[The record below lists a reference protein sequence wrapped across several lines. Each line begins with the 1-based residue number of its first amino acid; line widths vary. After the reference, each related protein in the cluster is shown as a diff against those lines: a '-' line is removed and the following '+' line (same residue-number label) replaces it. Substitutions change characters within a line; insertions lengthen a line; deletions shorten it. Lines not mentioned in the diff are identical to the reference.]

1 MGRQVVCEE
10 MYVPE
15 RMPKVKQTR
24 SRLMAH
30 WRVNL
35 ILKFAARQQQQ
46 AQLGGRCRVLVVK
59 LRAARKS
66 CRSRAVGEMCCNSGA
81 GVRQRQQSVKVVHR
95 GGGRAWEWER
105 AERAVR
111 SDAAGGLRAEVMT
124 ARRRSSRDSG
134 ASPGGLARAE

>member
-1 MGRQVVCEE
+1 

-66 CRSRAVGEMCCNSGA
+66 CRSRAVGEMCCNGGA

-95 GGGRAWEWER
+95 RGGRAS
-105 AERAVR
+105 V
-111 SDAAGGLRAEVMT
+111 GV
-124 ARRRSSRDSG
+124 G
-134 ASPGGLARAE
+134 ASRASSAQRAGCVQK